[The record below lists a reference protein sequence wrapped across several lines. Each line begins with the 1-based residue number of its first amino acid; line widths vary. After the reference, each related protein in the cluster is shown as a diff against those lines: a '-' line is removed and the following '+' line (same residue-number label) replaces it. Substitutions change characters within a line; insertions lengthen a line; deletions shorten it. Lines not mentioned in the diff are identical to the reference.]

1 MYAMT
6 NVALIVFWFRER
18 AAGTTHRVMTR
29 LVPVSGVAVMAIPYR
44 SSFAPDQASPYDKLP
59 WYFAGLLAI
68 GIAYAAILQAR
79 KPDIARN
86 AGALIMGEA
95 AEAPAGPRS

>member
-1 MYAMT
+1 M
-6 NVALIVFWFRER
+6 ALIVFWFRER
-18 AAGTTHRVMTR
+18 AAGTTRHVVTW
-29 LVPVSGVAVMAIPYR
+29 LVVPVLGVAVMAIRYW
-44 SSFAPDQASPYDKLP
+44 SSFPPDQALPYDKLP

-68 GIAYAAILQAR
+68 GIAYAPILQAR
-79 KPDIARN
+79 KPDIGRN